1 MKFCSVV
8 KDLLPLYI
16 EEMLSEDTTAFVQE
30 HLEHCPEC
38 RKEMECM
45 NAPMIPSPQTDIS
58 PLINLKKKLFRKKL
72 QSIILS
78 VALVLSLAISLF
90 AYLTAPKYFP
100 FTSNLLSIKESRDGS
115 ITILFDEKVTG
126 YTLYETPSE
135 NGDSTVYSLEA
146 WMTTWD
152 NLFQDRG
159 TQAVVIGANDE
170 NPFSVY
176 YIQNHSQSGKSA
188 ENILLYGSHS
198 SSSGGLISLPG
209 LSLWYLFLLSAA
221 LFVVFGVI
229 LLVFKR
235 NFYAKLWLKKLLLL
249 PFSYM
254 IGHVFVMGFH
264 ASSYSEQR
272 DFSLIILIATLL
284 FCALLLILD
293 IHQLRKEIREMEG

>member
-45 NAPMIPSPQTDIS
+45 NTPMIPSPQTDIS
-58 PLINLKKKLFRKKL
+58 PLIDLKKKLFRKKL

-100 FTSNLLSIKESRDGS
+100 FTSNLLSIEESRDGS

-146 WMTTWD
+146 WTTTWD

-159 TQAVVIGANDE
+159 TQAVVIGSNDE
-170 NPFSVY
+170 TPFSVY

-235 NFYAKLWLKKLLLL
+235 NDCAKLWLKKLLLL

-254 IGHVFVMGFH
+254 VGHVFVMGFN

-293 IHQLRKEIREMEG
+293 THQLRKEIREMEG

>member
-16 EEMLSEDTTAFVQE
+16 EKMLSEDTAAFVQE
-30 HLEHCPEC
+30 HLEHCSEC

-45 NAPMIPSPQTDIS
+45 NTPMIPSPQTDIS

-90 AYLTAPKYFP
+90 AYLTAPKYFL
-100 FTSNLLSIKESRDGS
+100 FTSNLLSIEESRDGS

-146 WMTTWD
+146 WTTTWD

-176 YIQNHSQSGKSA
+176 YIQNHSPSGTSA

-254 IGHVFVMGFH
+254 IGHVFVMGFN

-293 IHQLRKEIREMEG
+293 THQLRKEIREMEG